1 MPTWNVAV
9 SSGTAVRAALALL
22 AMLLAVG
29 TPAADAGNASATR
42 KQAESSM
49 LVSGW
54 VTTRP
59 DGSVASHE
67 IHDAGN
73 IPAGVKALIDKAA
86 AEWRFEPIKVDG
98 QAVSARFPM
107 HVRLVAKAVDKD
119 RYTVDV
125 RSATFGGPSED
136 PAERVTIGKLVPP
149 QYPRTALKMGGK
161 GTVYLL
167 LRIGHDGRVE
177 EVATE
182 QVNLTVAGTSQQMDQ
197 LRALLKQASENA
209 ARRWTFKPPTK
220 GPEATAPY
228 WVGRIPVTFLFAG
241 EKPVA
246 AGEWETYIPG
256 PRNFDIPWA
265 LEELRT
271 AGSPDAMPDGLLAAL
286 KGSPRL
292 LNPPGDGS

>member
-1 MPTWNVAV
+1 
-9 SSGTAVRAALALL
+9 
-22 AMLLAVG
+22 
-29 TPAADAGNASATR
+29 
-42 KQAESSM
+42 
-49 LVSGW
+49 
-54 VTTRP
+54 
-59 DGSVASHE
+59 
-67 IHDAGN
+67 
-73 IPAGVKALIDKAA
+73 
-86 AEWRFEPIKVDG
+86 
-98 QAVSARFPM
+98 
-107 HVRLVAKAVDKD
+107 
-119 RYTVDV
+119 
-125 RSATFGGPSED
+125 
-136 PAERVTIGKLVPP
+136 
-149 QYPRTALKMGGK
+149 MGGK

-220 GPEATAPY
+220 GPEATGPY

-241 EKPVA
+241 ETPVA